1 MQLES
6 RKRRFGI
13 VGGMG
18 TLASAEFVKTI
29 YECRRYAREQEAPV
43 VILYSDPTFPDRTDA
58 FLRGAYTDLLQ
69 QLRATVEKLYEED
82 VTDIIL
88 CCITLH
94 YLLPMLPVYL
104 RERIISLVDVIFA
117 EIEQT
122 HERHLMLCTRGTNQL
137 RLFQNHEK
145 GNIFAERV
153 IMPDEDDQELIHACI
168 YHLKKPKSVDR
179 VLPVI
184 EELLMKY
191 GVTSF
196 ISGCTEIHLLAKHLS
211 LCPESEKAYRCID
224 PLTILAKKLTSAV
237 VRVPERSLS
246 L

>member
-1 MQLES
+1 MQ
-6 RKRRFGI
+6 RRRLGI

-18 TLASAEFVKTI
+18 SLASAEFVKTI
-29 YECRRYAREQEAPV
+29 YECRCYEREQEAPV

-58 FLRGAYTDLLQ
+58 LLRGAYADLLQ
-69 QLRATVEKLYEED
+69 QLCATVQKLYEEEA
-82 VTDIIL
+82 TDIIL

-94 YLLPMLPVYL
+94 YLLPMVPVYL
-104 RERIISLVDVIFA
+104 RARIISLVDIIFA

-145 GNIFAERV
+145 GSMLAERV
-153 IMPDEDDQELIHACI
+153 IMPDADDQDRIHTCI
-168 YHLKKPKSVDR
+168 YHLKNPQNVDL
-179 VLPVI
+179 VFPMI
-184 EELLMKY
+184 EALLLKY

-196 ISGCTEIHLLAKHLS
+196 IAGCTEIHLLAKYLS
-211 LCPESEKAYRCID
+211 PGRGKGSEKAYRCLD
-224 PLTILAKKLTSAV
+224 PLTTLAHKLTSVA

-246 L
+246 V

>member
-1 MQLES
+1 MQRES
-6 RKRRFGI
+6 RGRRFGI

-29 YECRRYAREQEAPV
+29 YECRRYEREQEAPV

-58 FLRGAYTDLLQ
+58 LLRGAYTDLLQ
-69 QLRATVEKLYEED
+69 RLHATVQKLYEDE
-82 VTDIIL
+82 VTDIII

-94 YLLPMLPVYL
+94 YLLPMLPIYL
-104 RERIISLVDVIFA
+104 RERIISLVDIIFA

-122 HERHLMLCTRGTNQL
+122 QERHLMLCTRGTNQL
-137 RLFQNHEK
+137 RLFQNHRK

-153 IMPDEDDQELIHACI
+153 VMPDEDDQDLIHTCI
-168 YHLKKPKSVDR
+168 YHLKNPKSVDL

-184 EELLMKY
+184 ESLLMKY

-196 ISGCTEIHLLAKHLS
+196 IAGCTEIHLLAKHLS
-211 LCPESEKAYRCID
+211 LSRGSEKAYRCID
-224 PLTILAKKLTSAV
+224 PLTILAKKLTSVV
-237 VRVPERSLS
+237 VRVHERSLS